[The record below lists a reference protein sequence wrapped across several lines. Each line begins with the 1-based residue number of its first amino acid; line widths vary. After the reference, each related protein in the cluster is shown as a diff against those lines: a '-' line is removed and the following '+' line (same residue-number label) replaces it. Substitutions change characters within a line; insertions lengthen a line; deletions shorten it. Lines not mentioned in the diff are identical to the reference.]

1 MKYKRNINGALI
13 VVILWGMVCLLFK
26 TDFSVQ
32 SVTVILVWLIYLAI
46 NREALY
52 KAENVLRK

>member
-1 MKYKRNINGALI
+1 
-13 VVILWGMVCLLFK
+13 
-26 TDFSVQ
+26 VQ